1 MLVELTDDSE
11 SFPAP
16 RVDGENS
23 APGDHSSRPCGL
35 VRWVSGVD
43 TVVSNSRK
51 TPLVEAASPPFVQQ
65 LSIHRPCRLGYD
77 AVTWAYAQEHVQA
90 KFIVAGDMREQ
101 CLYIGVVTF
110 ERLL

>member
-1 MLVELTDDSE
+1 MSHEEYMSYVNVWGCTGKG
-11 SFPAP
+11 A
-16 RVDGENS
+16 
-23 APGDHSSRPCGL
+23 
-35 VRWVSGVD
+35 
-43 TVVSNSRK
+43 K
-51 TPLVEAASPPFVQQ
+51 TPLVETASPPFVQQ